1 MTSADGSSCAT
12 ACYVYNALDQRV
24 EKQTGTSYLEY
35 LYNPSGIEVEANP
48 RQTWFNWHYLFLG
61 GRRFGKYSS
70 NVTYFIHQDN
80 LGSATTM
87 TDYTGSVQT
96 DQLFYPWGQ
105 KWSQMG
111 TDTETRFASLHRRDS
126 ETNLDPTHFRLFSSD
141 QGRWFSP
148 DPKHRRSRNPQTLN
162 RYGYVGGDPSS
173 KTDPSGLCGC
183 YAQYDGG
190 SGYDGRC
197 GCNAGSCGGTS
208 GGGTSGGGTSDG
220 SSDPP
225 QGTIHVRR
233 QIDPPPS
240 NNCAAGILICGYAY
254 YNCVNNA
261 INVLLWCINT
271 ECYGTNGPCTTG
283 NTFWCDACISG
294 CSYFEGTLLYGCAVS
309 WRACIKSYCG

>member
-1 MTSADGSSCAT
+1 MEFTTRSPVSRSFLERRITSTGSYVSDGLLRLRSRLQRRVRVLGLASASAT
-12 ACYVYNALDQRV
+12 H
-24 EKQTGTSYLEY
+24 GTR
-35 LYNPSGIEVEANP
+35 P
-48 RQTWFNWHYLFLG
+48 RP
-61 GRRFGKYSS
+61 GRRRRRGIQSGRVSPHTSS
-70 NVTYFIHQDN
+70 H
-80 LGSATTM
+80 
-87 TDYTGSVQT
+87 
-96 DQLFYPWGQ
+96 
-105 KWSQMG
+105 
-111 TDTETRFASLHRRDS
+111 
-126 ETNLDPTHFRLFSSD
+126 
-141 QGRWFSP
+141 GRKLAHDFV
-148 DPKHRRSRNPQTLN
+148 R
-162 RYGYVGGDPSS
+162 GDPSS

-183 YAQYDGG
+183 YAQYDDG

-197 GCNAGSCGGTS
+197 GCNAGSC
-208 GGGTSGGGTSDG
+208 GGTSGGGTSDG